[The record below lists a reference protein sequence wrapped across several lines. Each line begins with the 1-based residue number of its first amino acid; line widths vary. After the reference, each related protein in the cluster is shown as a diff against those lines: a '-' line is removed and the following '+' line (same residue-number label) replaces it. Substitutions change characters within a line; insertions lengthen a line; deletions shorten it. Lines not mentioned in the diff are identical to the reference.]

1 MPAPE
6 HPRAASVAEATPQQ
20 ALATV
25 YDEGAVAYERYW
37 ALVLHRHAVELVD
50 AVPAAEPQTGL
61 TVVGRS
67 AASTN
72 RSPTGTTSTATSPA
86 RHGRRSHST
95 APAPSSSRSAASPT
109 TGVRQLVQLV
119 QVVLAG
125 VLGMAERMADGSV
138 DTLNGDDFYDLPKYW

>member
-61 TVVGRS
+61 TVV
-67 AASTN
+67 
-72 RSPTGTTSTATSPA
+72 
-86 RHGRRSHST
+86 
-95 APAPSSSRSAASPT
+95 
-109 TGVRQLVQLV
+109 
-119 QVVLAG
+119 
-125 VLGMAERMADGSV
+125 
-138 DTLNGDDFYDLPKYW
+138 

>member
-37 ALVLHRHAVELVD
+37 APVLHRHAVELVD

-61 TVVGRS
+61 TVVDPTWLKLVSSGS
-67 AASTN
+67 AVD
-72 RSPTGTTSTATSPA
+72 
-86 RHGRRSHST
+86 
-95 APAPSSSRSAASPT
+95 
-109 TGVRQLVQLV
+109 GVECRAD
-119 QVVLAG
+119 VVG
-125 VLGMAERMADGSV
+125 
-138 DTLNGDDFYDLPKYW
+138 